1 MKKENPTRER
11 IVECA
16 IALFNARGA
25 HSVTTNHI
33 AEELGMSPG
42 NLYYH
47 YRNKQEIIRDIFA
60 RITVRFAEVWSL
72 PEQSGPSA
80 ISSLYEAI
88 SEIYFSYRFFYLEL
102 PSLVAQDEILRKEY
116 IANQSAKREQI
127 SQVISGF
134 VSAGLMKSPADE
146 RELQSWIDT
155 SWIINDFWLSYL
167 AVSGRRIT
175 REGVQEG
182 VVNFFY
188 FIKPALT
195 KKGLSAFFPP
205 VGKNRVNTLYILRV
219 PD

>member
-1 MKKENPTRER
+1 MKKQNPTRER

-47 YRNKQEIIRDIFA
+47 FRNKQEIIREVFA
-60 RITVRFAEVWSL
+60 RIAERFTAIWNL
-72 PEQSGPSA
+72 PEGSGA
-80 ISSLYEAI
+80 QEIAALYESV

-116 IANQSAKREQI
+116 IANQEAKRAQI
-127 SQVISGF
+127 AQVVSGF
-134 VSAGLMKSPADE
+134 VAAGLMKAPDDE
-146 RELQSWIDT
+146 RELQSWIEN

-175 REGVQEG
+175 RESVREG
-182 VVNFFY
+182 VTNFFY
-188 FIKPALT
+188 FMKPALT
-195 KKGLSAFFPP
+195 KKGLVVFFS
-205 VGKNRVNTLYILRV
+205 
-219 PD
+219 PDTEK